1 MSSGLKVQQSIYLH
15 SIPSSP
21 SEISCPPHAFLKCHD
36 YSNIPPHSSPR
47 SLQPSDRSTPIEV
60 LGSYTTQ
67 LKTDYFGEGDSC
79 TSNRWSWEP
88 IDDPQ
93 SKFHN
98 YTLSWTT
105 AALTWSIEGTPTGF
119 TKKTTDIRGGT
130 KQQAWTSE
138 MRDMPRDP
146 AAGRTMY

>member
-1 MSSGLKVQQSIYLH
+1 MSRLLKYTAAL
-15 SIPSSP
+15 
-21 SEISCPPHAFLKCHD
+21 L
-36 YSNIPPHSSPR
+36 
-47 SLQPSDRSTPIEV
+47 STLPATLGQTYTDCKPLEKTF

-67 LKTDYFGEGDSC
+67 LKTDYFGEGDSS
-79 TSNRWSWEP
+79 TFNRRTWES

-98 YTLSWTT
+98 YTLSCTT
-105 AALTWSIEGTPTGF
+105 TALTWSIEGTPTGF